1 MNVGLEGVK
10 QEIEST
16 TACCAS
22 TFMWNMVEASNNPHR
37 DSTIGCLGS
46 AFSVGFCEVTLV
58 SERRLFW
65 VRGSHSSYSTGSSL
79 GGLFS

>member
-37 DSTIGCLGS
+37 DSTIE
-46 AFSVGFCEVTLV
+46 F
-58 SERRLFW
+58 RRLW
-65 VRGSHSSYSTGSSL
+65 QNRSSTGIRIPESQHRTYCRGDNSK
-79 GGLFS
+79 GQNRTYCG